1 MIPVASLMETL
12 VDVLDKECTMYEKL
26 LGLSSRK
33 TSIIVKGDLKALAEI
48 TDEEQYVIGDIQG
61 LEKRRVTA
69 MTDIANVLN
78 MDVNSLKLTDL
89 IKVLEKR
96 PADQKNLA
104 LQRDRLVAVAGNV
117 RRVNGQ
123 NQELLRSS
131 IEMVQFEMNIIQASK
146 RAPQTANYSRAADT
160 TGECLGYT
168 SGGFD
173 AKQ

>member
-1 MIPVASLMETL
+1 MASLVETL
-12 VDVLDKECTMYEKL
+12 VDVLDREGSLYEKL

-33 TSIIVKGDLKALAEI
+33 TTIIIKGDLKALAEI
-48 TDEEQYVIGDIQG
+48 TDEEQCIIGDIQAA
-61 LEKRRVTA
+61 EKQRVTA

-89 IKVLEKR
+89 IQVLEKR

-104 LQRDRLVAVAGNV
+104 VQRDRLVAVADNV

-123 NQELLRSS
+123 NQELLKSS

>member
-1 MIPVASLMETL
+1 MASLVETL
-12 VDVLDKECTMYEKL
+12 VDVLDKECTLYEKL

-33 TSIIVKGDLKALAEI
+33 TTIIIKGDLKALAEI
-48 TDEEQYVIGDIQG
+48 TDEEQCIIGDIQTI
-61 LEKRRVTA
+61 EKQRVVA

-78 MDVNSLKLTDL
+78 MDVNSLKLTEL
-89 IKVLEKR
+89 IQILEKR
-96 PADQKNLA
+96 PADQRNLA
-104 LQRDRLVAVAGNV
+104 VQRDRLVTVADNV

-123 NQELLRSS
+123 NQELLKSS

>member
-1 MIPVASLMETL
+1 MASLMETL
-12 VDVLDKECTMYEKL
+12 VDVLDRECSCYEKL

-33 TSIIVKGDLKALAEI
+33 TTIIIKGDLKALAEI
-48 TDEEQYVIGDIQG
+48 TDEEQCIIGDIQAA
-61 LEKRRVTA
+61 EKQRQTA

-89 IKVLEKR
+89 IQVLEKR
-96 PADQKNLA
+96 PADQRNLA
-104 LQRDRLVAVAGNV
+104 VQRDRLVAVADNV

-123 NQELLRSS
+123 NQELLKSS

>member
-1 MIPVASLMETL
+1 METL
-12 VDVLDKECTMYEKL
+12 VDVLDREGSLYEKL

-33 TSIIVKGDLKALAEI
+33 TTIIIKGDLKALAEI
-48 TDEEQYVIGDIQG
+48 TDEEQCIIGDIQ
-61 LEKRRVTA
+61 LAEKQRVAA

-89 IKVLEKR
+89 IQVLEKR

-104 LQRDRLVAVAGNV
+104 VQRDRLVAVADNV

-123 NQELLRSS
+123 NQELLKSS

>member
-1 MIPVASLMETL
+1 MASLMENL
-12 VDVLDKECTMYEKL
+12 VDVLDQECTMYENL

-33 TSIIVKGDLKALAEI
+33 TSVIVEGNLEALAEI
-48 TDEEQYVIGDIQG
+48 TDEEQCVIGNIQS
-61 LEKRRVTA
+61 LEKKREEA
-69 MTDIANVLN
+69 MKDIANVLN
-78 MDVNSLKLTDL
+78 KDVNSLKLTDL
-89 IKVLEKR
+89 IEVLEKR
-96 PADQKNLA
+96 PVDQKNLA
-104 LQRDRLVAVAGNV
+104 VQRDRLVGVAENV

-123 NQELLRSS
+123 NQQLLESS

-146 RAPQTANYSRAADT
+146 SAPQTANYSRAADT

>member
-1 MIPVASLMETL
+1 MASLMENL
-12 VDVLDKECTMYEKL
+12 IEVLDQECTMYEKL
-26 LGLSSRK
+26 LGLSSQK
-33 TSIIVKGDLKALAEI
+33 TTVIVQGDLKALAEI
-48 TDEEQYVIGDIQG
+48 TDEEQCIISDIQT
-61 LEKRRVTA
+61 LEKQRETA
-69 MTDIANVLN
+69 MKDIANVLN

-89 IKVLEKR
+89 IQVLEKR
-96 PADQKNLA
+96 PADQRNLA
-104 LQRDRLVAVAGNV
+104 VQRDRLVDVAANV

-123 NQELLRSS
+123 NQELLKSS

>member
-1 MIPVASLMETL
+1 MASLMENL
-12 VDVLDKECTMYEKL
+12 VDVLDQECTMYENL

-33 TSIIVKGDLKALAEI
+33 TSVIVEGNLEALAEI
-48 TDEEQYVIGDIQG
+48 TDEEQCIIGDIQT
-61 LEKRRVTA
+61 LEKQRETA
-69 MTDIANVLN
+69 MKDIANVLN

-89 IKVLEKR
+89 IQVLEKR
-96 PADQKNLA
+96 PADQRNLA
-104 LQRDRLVAVAGNV
+104 VQRDRLVDVAANV

-123 NQELLRSS
+123 NQELLKSS

>member
-1 MIPVASLMETL
+1 MASLVETL
-12 VDVLDKECTMYEKL
+12 VDVLDREGSLYEKL

-33 TSIIVKGDLKALAEI
+33 TTIIIKGDLKALAEI
-48 TDEEQYVIGDIQG
+48 TDEEQCIIGDIQ
-61 LEKRRVTA
+61 LAEKQRVAA

-89 IKVLEKR
+89 IQVLEKR

-104 LQRDRLVAVAGNV
+104 VQRDRLVAVADNV

-123 NQELLRSS
+123 NQELLKSS

>member
-1 MIPVASLMETL
+1 METL
-12 VDVLDKECTMYEKL
+12 VDVLDREGSLYEKL

-33 TSIIVKGDLKALAEI
+33 TTIIIKGDLKALAEI
-48 TDEEQYVIGDIQG
+48 TDEEQCIIGDIQ
-61 LEKRRVTA
+61 LAEKQRVAA

-89 IKVLEKR
+89 IQVLEKR

-104 LQRDRLVAVAGNV
+104 VQRDRLVAVADNV

-123 NQELLRSS
+123 NQELLKSS

-146 RAPQTANYSRAADT
+146 RAPQTANYSRAVDT

>member
-1 MIPVASLMETL
+1 MASLMENL
-12 VDVLDKECTMYEKL
+12 VDILDKEGTLYEQL
-26 LGLSSRK
+26 LGLSSQK
-33 TSIIVKGDLKALAEI
+33 TSVIVKGDLEALAKI
-48 TDEEQYVIGDIQG
+48 TDEEQCVVSDIQS
-61 LEKRRVTA
+61 LEKKRVEA
-69 MTDIANVLN
+69 MKDIANVLN

-89 IKVLEKR
+89 IEVLEKR
-96 PADQKNLA
+96 PVDQKNLT
-104 LQRDRLVAVAGNV
+104 LQRDRLVGVAGNV

-131 IEMVQFEMNIIQASK
+131 LEMVQFEMNIIQASK
-146 RAPQTANYSRAADT
+146 RAPETANYSRALGT